1 MQQQK
6 RDGAKKLR
14 DLLSY
19 LRQDPNNDKLQ
30 AAVFDAALA
39 VGEFAEANFQVAHAS
54 RLRPQD
60 KAWRHREALLRLAQ
74 GKYAAAQEIL
84 EPLIGDGGGE
94 PSTVFNLAFATFGL
108 GEIEEASDMAATL
121 RSQPGE
127 LGDLAWALWL
137 RCEHR
142 LGHLEDGLA
151 AFVQAARAASPEASG
166 VASLMA
172 LDANRG
178 AEADRW
184 SRETLASSPNQMEAL
199 VTRGTLALGEQ
210 DVAEATS
217 LFERALQRNRAD
229 GRSWSGLAFT
239 HMLRSDFAAARTA
252 FETSVQHM
260 PDHIGT
266 WLGLGWCEV
275 FAGQIEPAKA
285 AFEKALSLDRNFGES
300 HGSLAVVLARQNAV
314 DAARREIELALRL
327 DRRNLSARYAEAI
340 LSGEADNPEAF
351 RRLARR
357 VLEQHPAGGDGTR
370 TLADVVLGPRNRR
383 SGDAQN

>member
-6 RDGAKKLR
+6 RDGAKNLR

-39 VGEFAEANFQVAHAS
+39 AGEFPEANFQVAHAR

-60 KAWRHREALLRLAQ
+60 KAWRHREALLQLAQ
-74 GKYAAAQEIL
+74 GKYAAAQETL
-84 EPLIGDGGGE
+84 TQLIDDGAEE
-94 PSTVFNLAFATFGL
+94 PSTMFNLAYATFGL
-108 GEIEEASDMAATL
+108 GDIEEALEMVEEL

-142 LGHLEDGLA
+142 LGHLEEGLA
-151 AFVQAARAASPEASG
+151 AFIQAARAASPEASG

-172 LDANRG
+172 LDANRS

-184 SRETLASSPNQMEAL
+184 SGEALARSPNQMEAL
-199 VTRGTLALGEQ
+199 VTRGTLALGRQ
-210 DVAEATS
+210 DAAEATS
-217 LFERALQRNRAD
+217 LFERALERNRAD

-239 HMLRSDFAAARTA
+239 RMLRGDFAAARTA

-266 WLGLGWCEV
+266 WLGLGWCEF
-275 FAGQIEPAKA
+275 FAGRIEAAKVVI
-285 AFEKALSLDRNFGES
+285 EKALSLDRNFGES

-314 DAARREIELALRL
+314 DAAKREIDLALRL

-340 LSGEADNPEAF
+340 LSGEADDPEAF

-357 VLEQHPAGGDGTR
+357 VLEQRSVGGDGTR

-383 SGDAQN
+383 